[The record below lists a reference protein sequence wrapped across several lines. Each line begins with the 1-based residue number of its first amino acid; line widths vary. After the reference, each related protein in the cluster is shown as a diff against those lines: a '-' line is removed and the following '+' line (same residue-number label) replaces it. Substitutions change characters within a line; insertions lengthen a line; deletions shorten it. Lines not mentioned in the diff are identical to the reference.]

1 MSFHPS
7 PPGWKRFFLVMV
19 MLLGVVL
26 GSGCCRDEGRAQVEK
41 VLRECLI
48 SASALPQGWEIAE
61 GPMPYDLPDRT
72 LPGCAM
78 GGVTVV
84 FNYPGVGEYG
94 AKAYQ
99 NVFLYQNEQKAA
111 KEFERR
117 GPGIFHQ
124 GTLTPWE
131 EPQYP
136 LDLSADAWRAA
147 CAQIEGAPVSRSPI
161 TICKI
166 WARYGVLLMKFS
178 TWQSAPY
185 MSLDD
190 FARVAQRLDER
201 MRECEVIV
209 QQKIPA
215 P

>member
-1 MSFHPS
+1 MSFHPT
-7 PPGWKRFFLVMV
+7 PPGWKRFFLVMLI
-19 MLLGVVL
+19 LLAMVL
-26 GSGCCRDEGRAQVEK
+26 GSGCCRDEGRAQAER

-48 SASALPQGWEIAE
+48 SASALPQGWEIAG
-61 GPMPYDLPDRT
+61 GPGPYDLPDRT

-78 GGVTVV
+78 GGVTVA

-94 AKAYQ
+94 AHAYQ
-99 NVFLYQNEQKAA
+99 HIFLYQNEQKAV

-117 GPGIFHQ
+117 EPEVFGQ
-124 GTLTPWE
+124 WALTPWE
-131 EPQYP
+131 EPRRP
-136 LDLSADAWRAA
+136 LNLSADAWRAA
-147 CAQIEGAPVSRSPI
+147 CAQIDGAPVSRSPI
-161 TICKI
+161 TVCGI
-166 WARYGVLLMKFS
+166 WARYGALLTEFS
-178 TWQSAPY
+178 TWQSSPY
-185 MSLDD
+185 MSMDD

>member
-1 MSFHPS
+1 MSFHPTS
-7 PPGWKRFFLVMV
+7 PGWKRFFLVMV

-26 GSGCCRDEGRAQVEK
+26 GSGCCRDEGRAQAEK

-48 SASALPQGWEIAE
+48 SVSALPQGWEIAE

-78 GGVTVV
+78 GGVTVA

-94 AKAYQ
+94 AHAYQ
-99 NVFLYQNEQKAA
+99 DIFLYQNEQKAV

-117 GPGIFHQ
+117 EPEVFDQ

-131 EPQYP
+131 EPRRS
-136 LDLSADAWRAA
+136 LALSADAWRAA
-147 CAQIEGAPVSRSPI
+147 CAQIENIIEPKSPI
-161 TICKI
+161 TVCVI
-166 WARYGVLLMKFS
+166 WARYGALLTEFD

-190 FARVAQRLDER
+190 FARVAQRLDQR